1 MLILHFIGLAMG
13 LGVAFANL
21 FLGIAAKKMAP
32 EEVIPFRMKT
42 MALARMGHIGLA
54 LLLISGFY
62 LITPFWK
69 TLGTMPTLIAKLV
82 GVVILVIL
90 IIRSCTMRNWQYAIR
105 FCTPFCIP
113 PIIDVMAYIADGSKI
128 EKTKSLI
135 TLFFS
140 KPFTNACKEKS
151 RRPF

>member
-1 MLILHFIGLAMG
+1 MRDFMLILHFIGLAMG

-90 IIRSCTMRNWQYAIR
+90 IITFARYEKKAKQGNAAVYFGKMEKLGPVALLVAIV
-105 FCTPFCIP
+105 I
-113 PIIDVMAYIADGSKI
+113 VVLA
-128 EKTKSLI
+128 
-135 TLFFS
+135 TLTFH
-140 KPFTNACKEKS
+140 
-151 RRPF
+151 